1 MPYTDKVEWFGLGI
15 GGDVDPSIFLP
26 VGELKPS
33 DDTKEYS
40 PKEKRGKLNAK
51 YVSKKTYS
59 TVKIDLKGDMRLD
72 GLLEYLMFAAL
83 GTKTS
88 LQQGGT
94 AAYLHTITENNVK
107 PLLTLWK
114 GYTTSDGTIV
124 PKKFANAMLETLGL
138 DIKSEGEGSLSAS
151 FKADT
156 VDIDTTAKTP
166 AYASDPVPFVFPEMD
181 YKIADFGSTPVAAT
195 NMTEFSLDIKNT
207 ITEKQTSNKSIFPSV
222 RVCSG
227 YEVSGKA
234 GMTFE
239 NYNILKEWLG
249 GLTKTSMTPDYVWK
263 NAVVDFTG
271 PLIESTYYYKTSLT
285 IPYFKVNDYSDP
297 EGDLLEYNYGWEAYE
312 KGSIP
317 GTNDF
322 LMKADLTSKLLAIA

>member
-15 GGDVDPSIFLP
+15 GPDADPSIFLP

-33 DDTKEYS
+33 DDTKEYT
-40 PKEKRGKLNAK
+40 PNEKRGKLNMK
-51 YVSKKTYS
+51 YVSKKTFS
-59 TVKIDLKGDMRLD
+59 TVKLDLKGDMRLD
-72 GLLEYLMFAAL
+72 GLLEYLLYAAL
-83 GTKTS
+83 GSKATV
-88 LQQGGT
+88 QQGAT
-94 AAYLHTITENNVK
+94 AAYEHTITENNVK
-107 PLLTLWK
+107 PSLTLWK
-114 GYTTSDGTIV
+114 GYTTGDGTIV
-124 PKKFANAMLETLGL
+124 PKKYGNALLETLGL

-166 AYASDPVPFVFPEMD
+166 VYASDPVPFVFPELD
-181 YKIADFGSTPVAAT
+181 YSIADFGTTPAPIT
-195 NMTEFSLDIKNT
+195 NVTEFSLDIKNT
-207 ITEKQTSNKSIFPSV
+207 ITEKQTNDNSIFPAV

-239 NYNILKEWLG
+239 NYNLLKEWLG
-249 GLTKTSMTPDYVWK
+249 GLTKTSMSPDFVWK
-263 NAVVDFTG
+263 NAVIGFVG
-271 PLIESTYYYKTSLT
+271 PLIESTYYYQTLLT

-312 KGSIP
+312 KGSMP

-322 LMKADLTSKLLAIA
+322 LMKAVLQSKLVAIA